1 MHTMRLTYVFMKS
14 RISITMDPKVQRDSQ
29 RLAKA
34 RGTTVSGLVESLLS
48 RQVKAASGSQVDQLI
63 GSAEVRE
70 SGGEQDERFA
80 HLRRK
85 YLSS

>member
-1 MHTMRLTYVFMKS
+1 
-14 RISITMDPKVQRDSQ
+14 MDPKVHRAAQ

-48 RQVKAASGSQVDQLI
+48 RQVKAASGSKVDQLI
-63 GSAEVRE
+63 GSAEVRA
-70 SGGEQDERFA
+70 SGGEQDERLEQ
-80 HLRRK
+80 LRRK